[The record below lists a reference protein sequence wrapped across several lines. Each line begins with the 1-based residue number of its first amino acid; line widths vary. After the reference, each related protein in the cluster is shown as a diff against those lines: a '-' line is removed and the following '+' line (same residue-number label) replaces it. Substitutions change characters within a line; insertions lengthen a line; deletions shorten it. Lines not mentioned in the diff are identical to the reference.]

1 MSLCN
6 DCVGKFSD
14 EQSNTLQ
21 KNSSREDKDSGSTK
35 CNRSADI
42 QQDTS
47 KANGEEISSCFQ
59 EAIKKLEKV
68 DAHAKK
74 EKTQIVQD
82 LAKDLVGKIPT

>member
-42 QQDTS
+42 HTS